1 MVIKH
6 YKHLTLLV
14 PLVHPQVVDV
24 LNIAED
30 RWAIAGPG
38 FGLRKDGSGRHQ
50 VLGPCGFQR

>member
-1 MVIKH
+1 MVITSISWDRAPTTMVIKH

-30 RWAIAGPG
+30 R
-38 FGLRKDGSGRHQ
+38 
-50 VLGPCGFQR
+50 

>member
-1 MVIKH
+1 MVIKQS
-6 YKHLTLLV
+6 KHLTLLV

-30 RWAIAGPG
+30 RAIAGPG

-50 VLGPCGFQR
+50 GPWGPCGFQR